1 MSIAFVHLS
10 DIHFGQEK
18 GGNLNIDN
26 DAKAQLLI
34 DVRKVVATLPE
45 GRAAGLIVT
54 GDIAHGGSEREYK
67 DAGDWLD
74 KVSEAAGCSITDV
87 QLVPGNHDID

>member
-1 MSIAFVHLS
+1 MYVSGVKIMSIAFIHLS

-18 GGNLNIDN
+18 GGNLYINN
-26 DAKAQLLI
+26 DAKDQLLI

-54 GDIAHGGSEREYK
+54 GDIAYGGRENTGNKRGHGSAGSTGLK
-67 DAGDWLD
+67 MGQ
-74 KVSEAAGCSITDV
+74 SC
-87 QLVPGNHDID
+87 